1 VVRCLDLNEQ
11 LGHDSV
17 GDCDFIKRWAA
28 LVRRRKSRGFT
39 ASFPHRV
46 FGSADHFGADRTL
59 KPDEVFDFAFIDA
72 DKVSYDKYF
81 ELLLPH
87 MRQSS
92 LLLSDNMLVGGKV
105 VDLGAADENVRALDA
120 LNKKLASDPRVES
133 VLLSIADGLNLC
145 RKRSLA

>member
-1 VVRCLDLNEQ
+1 
-11 LGHDSV
+11 
-17 GDCDFIKRWAA
+17 
-28 LVRRRKSRGFT
+28 
-39 ASFPHRV
+39 
-46 FGSADHFGADRTL
+46 
-59 KPDEVFDFAFIDA
+59 
-72 DKVSYDKYF
+72 
-81 ELLLPH
+81 

-92 LLLSDNMLVGGKV
+92 LLLFDDMLVGGKV